1 MGNGEKIMKNLL
13 PENIYR
19 DEGCVDKSV
28 ICTVENCQK
37 VKLPYSYSCF
47 IEKHN
52 GARLENDSFD
62 FYDNVHKR
70 DSCES
75 IAFIRAEKINE
86 DIYDLLH
93 QSTDDPDDPD
103 IYKFYKYFDSKL
115 IPFGDTGGGDL
126 ICFDYRNH
134 EGDDPPVVLWC
145 HDYYDENWN
154 RISFVANNFEEFIN
168 MLHEYRE

>member
-1 MGNGEKIMKNLL
+1 MGNGEKKMKNLEAANVL
-13 PENIYR
+13 
-19 DEGCVDKSV
+19 VDYGTIEIEVVKKIEKS
-28 ICTVENCQK
+28 NNL
-37 VKLPYSYSCF
+37 KLPNKYKQF
-47 IEKHN
+47 IIRHN
-52 GARLENDSFD
+52 GASLYVDFFD

-86 DIYDLLH
+86 DISDLLY
-93 QSTDDPDDPD
+93 QSTDDPDDPN

-115 IPFGDTGGGDL
+115 IPFGDTDRGAF

-154 RISFVANNFEEFIN
+154 RISFIANSFEEFIN